1 MNVPETNL
9 PRVVIIGGGFGGLH
23 LGKAL
28 KGKRFQVVMLDKNN
42 YHTFQP
48 LLYQVATAGLEP
60 DSIAYPLRKIFKNHP
75 NFFFRMAEVQEID
88 TKSKKV
94 ITDIGGL
101 SYDYLVLANGAS
113 TNYFGLKEVE
123 EHAVSMKSVSEA
135 LDIRS
140 ILLQNFEKALLT
152 DSKKEQ
158 EALMTFAIVGGGPTG
173 VELAGAFAEL
183 KKHILPADY
192 PDLDIR
198 RMTIHLIEM
207 QDEVLAPM
215 SDQAS
220 KKAMDYLEQMG
231 VTLWLEQAVQSFDG
245 KKISF
250 KNGKELLT
258 ETLIWAAGV
267 KGNLINGI
275 HEDSIERGRYSV
287 NQYNQIKGYEDV
299 FAIGDVSFMITE
311 KFPNSLPM
319 VAPVANQQGL
329 LLAKNLQKLEAK
341 KELISFEYNDKGSMA
356 TVGRNRAVADLGK
369 LKFQGTMAWFVW
381 MFVHL
386 MTLVG
391 FRNKIVTLFNW
402 MYSYLNFD
410 RGIRLIIRKFQK

>member
-1 MNVPETNL
+1 MNIPETNL
-9 PRVVIIGGGFGGLH
+9 PRIVIIGGGFGGLH

-60 DSIAYPLRKIFKNHP
+60 DSIAYPLRKIFKKHS
-75 NFFFRMAEVQEID
+75 NFFFRMAEVA
-88 TKSKKV
+88 KV
-94 ITDIGGL
+94 DPKEKVVHADIGTL
-101 SYDYLVLANGAS
+101 SYDYLIIASGATANF
-113 TNYFGLKEVE
+113 FGLKDVE

-140 ILLQNFEKALLT
+140 IILQNFEKALLK
-152 DSKKEQ
+152 DSKQEQ
-158 EALMTFAIVGGGPTG
+158 EAFMTFAIVGGGPTG

-183 KKHILPADY
+183 KKHILPSDY

-198 RMTIHLIEM
+198 RMKIHLIEM
-207 QDEVLAPM
+207 QDELLAPM
-215 SDQAS
+215 SGRAS
-220 KKAMDYLEQMG
+220 EKAKQYLEQMD
-231 VTLWLEQAVQSFDG
+231 VNVWLEQAVQTYDG
-245 KKISF
+245 KKVIF
-250 KNGKELLT
+250 KNGKELLA

-267 KGNLINGI
+267 KGNTVEGVD
-275 HEDSIERGRYSV
+275 ESKMERGRYKV
-287 NQYNQIKGYEDV
+287 NRFSQIEGYDNL
-299 FAIGDVSFMITE
+299 FAIGDVAYMQTDN
-311 KFPNSLPM
+311 FPEGLPM
-319 VAPVANQQGL
+319 LAPVANQQGTL
-329 LLAKNLQKLEAK
+329 LGKNLSRLVAK
-341 KELISFEYNDKGSMA
+341 KELKAFEYNDKGVMA

-369 LKFQGTMAWFVW
+369 LRFQGTMAWFVW

-391 FRNKIVTLFNW
+391 FRNRIVTLFNW

-410 RGIRLIIRKFQK
+410 KGIRLIIRKYNK